1 MFRTSHIVCTFLK
14 ALTTLLKKDWKWEE
28 SERKNYNIRRCSDG
42 RDQKTVKYCPAGKKK
57 KGQTTAKRQKD
68 VDEKIAV

>member
-28 SERKNYNIRRCSDG
+28 SERKNYNIRRCSEG

-57 KGQTTAKRQKD
+57 KRADHSKETKGCGW
-68 VDEKIAV
+68 KIAV